1 MGFAPVRV
9 RLEGQIARYAPRT
22 DGIHDMGGMDGFG
35 PVVTPGSARPYDER
49 WEARVFAIA
58 SLIATEGL
66 AAGSGRATREE
77 MAPEDY
83 LRASYYRRWLWSSER
98 RLERKGT
105 IAPGEVERLR
115 AGEPLPGSSDPD
127 LAGRAVAAERENEPL
142 APAGATRLRV
152 GDRVRVRR
160 MRPRGHTRCPR
171 YVRGAVGLVE
181 AVRGR
186 DSLPDIGPYRG
197 PSEAVYAVAFD
208 SDELFGP
215 SGEGRWTVSLDLF
228 ESYLESA

>member
-1 MGFAPVRV
+1 
-9 RLEGQIARYAPRT
+9 
-22 DGIHDMGGMDGFG
+22 MGGMDGFG
-35 PVVTPGSARPYDER
+35 PVVTRGSERPYDDR

-58 SLIATEGL
+58 SLMATEGL

-77 MAPEDY
+77 MAAEDY
-83 LRASYYRRWLWSSER
+83 LRASYYERWLWSSER

-105 IAPGEVERLR
+105 IAPGELDRWLERLR
-115 AGEPLPGSSDPD
+115 AGESMPHRADPE
-127 LAGRAVAAERENEPL
+127 LAARVVAAERQNEPL
-142 APAGATRLRV
+142 APAGATRFRV
-152 GDRVRVRR
+152 GDGVRVRR

-181 AVRGR
+181 AVRGC
-186 DSLPDIGPYRG
+186 DSFPDLGPYQG
-197 PSEAVYAVAFD
+197 PSEPVYAVAFD

-228 ESYLESA
+228 ESYLEGA

>member
-1 MGFAPVRV
+1 
-9 RLEGQIARYAPRT
+9 
-22 DGIHDMGGMDGFG
+22 MGGMDGFG
-35 PVVTPGSARPYDER
+35 PVVTPGSERPYDER

-83 LRASYYRRWLWSSER
+83 LRASYYHRWLWSSER
-98 RLERKGT
+98 RLERKGA
-105 IAPGEVERLR
+105 IAPGEVDRWVERLR
-115 AGEPLPGSSDPD
+115 AGERLPGRSDAA
-127 LAGRAVAAERENEPL
+127 LAARAVASERENEPL
-142 APAGATRLRV
+142 APAGATRFRV

-171 YVRGAVGLVE
+171 YARGAVGLVE

-186 DSLPDIGPYRG
+186 DSFPDIGPYRG
-197 PSEAVYAVAFD
+197 PSEPVYAVAFD

-215 SGEGRWTVSLDLF
+215 SGEGRWSVSLDLF
-228 ESYLESA
+228 ESYLVPA

>member
-1 MGFAPVRV
+1 
-9 RLEGQIARYAPRT
+9 
-22 DGIHDMGGMDGFG
+22 MGGMDGFG
-35 PVVTPGSARPYDER
+35 PVVRGGSERPYDER

-66 AAGSGRATREE
+66 AAGSGRATREQ

-83 LRASYYRRWLWSSER
+83 LRASYYQRWLWSSER

-105 IAPGEVERLR
+105 ITPGEVDRWVERLQ
-115 AGEPLPGSSDPD
+115 AGESVPHRSDPD
-127 LAGRAVAAERENEPL
+127 LAARAVAAERENRPL
-142 APAGATRLRV
+142 APADGTRFRV

-171 YVRGAVGLVE
+171 YVRGAIGIVE
-181 AVRGR
+181 ALRGK
-186 DSLPDIGPYRG
+186 DSFPDIGPYQG

-208 SDELFGP
+208 SDDLFGR
-215 SGEGRWTVSLDLF
+215 SGEAPWSVSLDLF
-228 ESYLESA
+228 ESYLEEA

>member
-1 MGFAPVRV
+1 
-9 RLEGQIARYAPRT
+9 
-22 DGIHDMGGMDGFG
+22 MGGMDGFG
-35 PVVTPGSARPYDER
+35 RVVAPGSARPYDAR

-58 SLIATEGL
+58 SVIATEGI

-83 LRASYYRRWLWSSER
+83 LRASYYGRWVWSTER

-105 IAPGEVERLR
+105 IAPGEVDGWVERLR
-115 AGEPLPGSSDPD
+115 AGEPLPGRSDPD
-127 LAGRAVAAERENEPL
+127 LAARAVAAERENEPL
-142 APAGATRLRV
+142 APPGATRFQV
-152 GDRVRVRR
+152 GERVRVRR

-171 YVRGAVGLVE
+171 YVRGAAGRVE

-186 DSLPDIGPYRG
+186 DSLPDIGPYQG
-197 PSEAVYAVAFD
+197 PSESVYAVAFD
-208 SDELFGP
+208 SDELFGA

-228 ESYLESA
+228 ESYLERA

>member
-1 MGFAPVRV
+1 
-9 RLEGQIARYAPRT
+9 
-22 DGIHDMGGMDGFG
+22 MGGMDGFG
-35 PVVTPGSARPYDER
+35 PVVTRGSERPYDDR

-58 SLIATEGL
+58 SLMATEGL

-83 LRASYYRRWLWSSER
+83 LRASYYERWLWSSER

-105 IAPGEVERLR
+105 IAPGEVDRWLERLR
-115 AGEPLPGSSDPD
+115 AGESMPHRADPE
-127 LAGRAVAAERENEPL
+127 LAARAVAAERQNEPL
-142 APAGATRLRV
+142 APAGATRFRV

-186 DSLPDIGPYRG
+186 DSFPDIGPYQG
-197 PSEAVYAVAFD
+197 PSEPVYAVAFD

-228 ESYLESA
+228 ESYLEGA